1 MVENMK
7 NRSFN
12 ELEALASQNNQD
24 AYYYL
29 GNCYYFGTS
38 EIEKDYKKAYEY
50 FNKSIECEKKIY
62 ASKFNLGEMYL
73 QGLYVNKDIEQAV
86 KYFEDILTEEYD
98 DAYYKLAE
106 IYEGKYGE
114 IKDEEKARKYYNKI
128 EIDLCSSLLLYCI
141 AIEGAYYGDEK
152 LDENVKEYWNIINSD
167 ILEIEKVYKI
177 LCNYMPLTKLM
188 IEQFKKEHPA
198 AILHDRLN
206 CLYSYEYDNI
216 VERLKNKI
224 SKCINETN
232 FCKLT
237 KTFDCKEDVLQF
249 STCIVELFY
258 NSKIE
263 EYVKVYM
270 NYKNKS
276 NI

>member
-128 EIDLCSSLLLYCI
+128 EIDLCSSFEQKI
-141 AIEGAYYGDEK
+141 RDEHLK
-152 LDENVKEYWNIINSD
+152 FITYFNLFKEVEDIGEISMEEKNIIRKT
-167 ILEIEKVYKI
+167 EIGDFQGVH
-177 LCNYMPLTKLM
+177 KLIM
-188 IEQFKKEHPA
+188 QVHK
-198 AILHDRLN
+198 LH
-206 CLYSYEYDNI
+206 EY
-216 VERLKNKI
+216 R
-224 SKCINETN
+224 TN
-232 FCKLT
+232 G
-237 KTFDCKEDVLQF
+237 VG
-249 STCIVELFY
+249 I
-258 NSKIE
+258 
-263 EYVKVYM
+263 
-270 NYKNKS
+270 
-276 NI
+276 